1 MPQPRPEAWEK
12 GQNMS
17 MQNRVA
23 MISGASRGIGAAIA
37 EKLLAEGWAVSLGVR
52 TPENSAFSGNPNALV
67 CRFDALDPASE
78 RSWVDQTIA
87 HFGQL
92 DGLVHNAGMMI
103 PKTVLEAEDADFDL
117 IFNVNV
123 KSPMRLSQ
131 LAWPHLERAAAGR
144 VVTVA
149 SLSGKR
155 VKSAGSGLYA
165 MSKFAAVALGHGL
178 RQCGKDN
185 GVRSTVICPSFVATD
200 MGNALANRDSAEL
213 TQPEDIARIVH
224 MVLELPKTA
233 SIAEIPVHFSVED
246 CY

>member
-1 MPQPRPEAWEK
+1 MTGHK
-12 GQNMS
+12 
-17 MQNRVA
+17 RVA
-23 MISGASRGIGAAIA
+23 MISGASRGIGASIA
-37 EKLLAEGWAVSLGVR
+37 RKLLAEGWAVSLGMR
-52 TPENSAFSGNPNALV
+52 TPETAEFSSHPDVLV
-67 CRFDALDPASE
+67 CRFDALDCESE
-78 RSWVDQTIA
+78 RIWVAETIA
-87 HFGQL
+87 RFGQL

-103 PKTVLEAEDADFDL
+103 SKTVLDADEADFDL

-131 LAWPHLERAAAGR
+131 LAWPHLERAQAGR
-144 VVTVA
+144 IVTIS

-185 GVRSTVICPSFVATD
+185 GVRSTIICPSYVATD
-200 MGNALANRDSAEL
+200 MGNALAHRDTTEL
-213 TQPEDIARIVH
+213 TQPKDIARIVH

>member
-1 MPQPRPEAWEK
+1 
-12 GQNMS
+12 
-17 MQNRVA
+17 

-52 TPENSAFSGNPNALV
+52 SPQNSGFAENPNALF
-67 CRFDALDPASE
+67 CRFDALDPESE
-78 RSWVDQTIA
+78 KAWVEATISR
-87 HFGQL
+87 FGRL

-103 PKTVLEAEDADFDL
+103 PKSVLEADDADFDL

-123 KSPMRLSQ
+123 KSPMRLSR
-131 LAWPHLERAAAGR
+131 LAWPHLENTPAGR
-144 VVTVA
+144 IVTVA

-155 VKSAGSGLYA
+155 VKSAGSGLYS

-185 GVRSTVICPSFVATD
+185 GVRSTIICPSFVATD

-224 MVLELPKTA
+224 MVLELPRTA
-233 SIAEIPVHFSVED
+233 SVAEIPVHFGVED
-246 CY
+246 CF

>member
-1 MPQPRPEAWEK
+1 MAT
-12 GQNMS
+12 S
-17 MQNRVA
+17 SRVA
-23 MISGASRGIGAAIA
+23 MISGASRGIGASIA
-37 EKLLAEGWAVSLGVR
+37 QKLLAEGWCVSLGVR
-52 TPENSAFSGNPNALV
+52 TPEGSGFADNPNVLV
-67 CRFDALDPASE
+67 CRFDALDPQSGQAWMEATLSC
-78 RSWVDQTIA
+78 
-87 HFGQL
+87 FGRL

-103 PKTVLEAEDADFDL
+103 PKTVLEADDADFDL
-117 IFNVNV
+117 IFGVNV

-131 LAWPHLERAAAGR
+131 LAWPHLEKGPAGR
-144 VVTVA
+144 IVTIA

>member
-1 MPQPRPEAWEK
+1 
-12 GQNMS
+12 MS
-17 MQNRVA
+17 TPNRVA

-37 EKLLAEGWAVSLGVR
+37 EKLLAEGWAVSLGLR
-52 TPENSAFSGNPNALV
+52 TPEASVFAGNPNALV
-67 CRFDALDPASE
+67 CRFDALDLQSE
-78 RSWVDQTIA
+78 RTWVDQTIS
-87 HFGQL
+87 HFGRL

-103 PKTVLEAEDADFDL
+103 PKSVLEAEDADFDL

-131 LAWPHLERAAAGR
+131 RAWPHLEKAAAGR

-178 RQCGKDN
+178 RQCGKDS
-185 GVRSTVICPSFVATD
+185 GVRSTIICPSFVATD
-200 MGNALANRDSAEL
+200 MGNALASRDSTEL
-213 TQPEDIARIVH
+213 TQPEDLARIVH
-224 MVLELPKTA
+224 MVLELPRTA

>member
-1 MPQPRPEAWEK
+1 
-12 GQNMS
+12 

-37 EKLLAEGWAVSLGVR
+37 DKLLAEGWTVSLGVR
-52 TPENSAFSGNPNALV
+52 TPETSAFAGNPNALV
-67 CRFDALDPASE
+67 CRFDALDPESE
-78 RSWVDQTIA
+78 RAWVDQTIG
-87 HFGQL
+87 HFGRL

-103 PKTVLEAEDADFDL
+103 PKSVLEAEDADFDL

-131 LAWPHLERAAAGR
+131 LAWPHLENAAAGR

-178 RQCGKDN
+178 RQCGKDS

-200 MGNALANRDSAEL
+200 MGNALANRDSMEL
-213 TQPEDIARIVH
+213 TQPQDIARIVH

>member
-1 MPQPRPEAWEK
+1 MATSP
-12 GQNMS
+12 
-17 MQNRVA
+17 RVA

-37 EKLLAEGWAVSLGVR
+37 HRLLEQGWAVSLGLR
-52 TPENSAFSGNPNALV
+52 NPDSSAFQENPDALI
-67 CRFDALDPASE
+67 CHFDALNPRSE
-78 RSWVDQTIA
+78 RDWMNATISR
-87 HFGQL
+87 FGRL
-92 DGLVHNAGMMI
+92 DGLVNNAGMMI
-103 PKTVLEAEDADFDL
+103 KKTVLEADDADFDR

-123 KSPMRLSQ
+123 KSPMRLGQ
-131 LAWPHLERAAAGR
+131 LAWPYLEKAPAGR
-144 VVTVA
+144 IVTIA

-185 GVRSTVICPSFVATD
+185 GVRSTIICPSYVATD
-200 MGNALANRDSAEL
+200 MGSALSSEESAAL
-213 TQPEDIARIVH
+213 TQPDDIATIVH